1 MKHFIEL
8 VTFKTKAAV
17 TPDQVISASDDVNQ
31 FLMSQPGFISRRLG
45 QAEGGTWHDIL
56 FWESQDHVMAAME
69 KVTSSSSCAT
79 FFGLIDSASDSMA
92 LFPSLMSIGK
102 QT

>member
-8 VTFKTKAAV
+8 VTFKTKAGV
-17 TPDQVISASDDVNQ
+17 TSDQVISAAEDVNL
-31 FLMSQPGFISRRLG
+31 FLKSQPGFVSRYLG
-45 QAEGGTWHDIL
+45 QAEDGTWYDIL
-56 FWESQDHVMAAME
+56 LWESQVSVMAAME
-69 KVTSSSSCAT
+69 KVASSTHCTT

-102 QT
+102 

>member
-8 VTFKTKAAV
+8 VTFKTKLGV
-17 TPDQVISASDDVNQ
+17 TPDQVLSAADDVNH
-31 FLMSQPGFISRRLG
+31 FLKSQPGFVSRHLG
-45 QAEGGTWHDIL
+45 QTEDETWHDIL

-69 KVTSSSSCAT
+69 KVASSSSCSI

-92 LFPSLMSIGK
+92 LFPSLMSVGK
-102 QT
+102 